1 MVETNLNHRVGVFP
15 SLISFHGIIN
25 KCYILAEEYQA
36 EAGSR
41 IHFHRLS
48 QRWSL
53 KRWKT
58 DAASSVRTI
67 SSDNDVHLVPRWKSL
82 IKSCDG
88 ISFGDHIPSRAI

>member
-1 MVETNLNHRVGVFP
+1 MVETNQNRCVGVFP
-15 SLISFHGIIN
+15 SLISFHGIVN
-25 KCYILAEEYQA
+25 KCYILAEEYRA
-36 EAGSR
+36 KTGSR

-53 KRWKT
+53 KRWKP
-58 DAASSVRTI
+58 DDASSVSTI

-88 ISFGDHIPSRAI
+88 ISFCDHIPSRAI